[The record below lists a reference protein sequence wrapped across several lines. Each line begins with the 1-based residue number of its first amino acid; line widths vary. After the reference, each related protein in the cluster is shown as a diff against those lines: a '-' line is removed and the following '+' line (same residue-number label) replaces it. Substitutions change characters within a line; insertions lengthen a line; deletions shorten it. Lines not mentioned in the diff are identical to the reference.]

1 MVMRG
6 TRLHAAGRVLVAA
19 AYLAWAP
26 GCADL
31 DAPPAPDQV
40 LGLTSSAEK
49 IAANG
54 FSIVT
59 LVAQLDPRTRP
70 ELRDVTFTTTL
81 GAFVGASAATPREI
95 VVPAGSEGQ
104 ALATLR
110 AGTEPGTATVTAE
123 VRSGEAVLAVANV
136 QVTFERAA
144 AADILRVNISEQVAP
159 ADGATTT
166 AVVVQLNPD
175 LLPSQQLVSFTTT
188 AGSFSTLGNVVTTDV
203 RAGSDNVARVLLVSP
218 REPATATVTAAV
230 SGFVGRTTVTFE
242 AALPDSLSASVSGS
256 LRITAA
262 FSSKVTVRAQLYREV
277 GTPSRGAEV
286 QFRATSDSSGNAFG
300 YFSGITPSDASG
312 LASAEFTPGNTT
324 ERGEATIRAWVSG
337 TPADGKVKVE
347 IVSP

>member
-1 MVMRG
+1 MVMG
-6 TRLHAAGRVLVAA
+6 ATRLPAAGRALAA
-19 AYLAWAP
+19 AALLAWGP

-31 DAPPAPDQV
+31 DAPPAPEQV
-40 LGLTSSAEK
+40 LGLTASADK

-54 FSIVT
+54 YSIVT
-59 LVAQLDPRTRP
+59 IAAQLDPRTRP
-70 ELRDVTFTTTL
+70 ELRDVTFTTSL
-81 GAFVGASAATPREI
+81 GAFVGAAAATPREI

-123 VRSGEAVLAVANV
+123 VRSAGAVLAVANL

-144 AADILRVNISEQVAP
+144 AADILRVSISEQVAP

-166 AVVVQLNPD
+166 AVIVQLNPD
-175 LLPSQQLVSFTTT
+175 LLPSQQIVSFTTT
-188 AGSFSTLGNVVTTDV
+188 AGSFSTLGSVVTTDV
-203 RAGSDNVARVLLVSP
+203 RAGSDNAARVLLVSP
-218 REPATATVTAAV
+218 REPATATVTATV

-242 AALPDSLSASVSGS
+242 AAPPDSLSVSVSGT
-256 LRITAA
+256 LKITAS

-286 QFRATSDSSGNAFG
+286 QFSATDDSSGNAFG
-300 YFSGITPSDASG
+300 YFSGVTPSDASG
-312 LASAEFTPGNTT
+312 FSSAEFTPGNTA
-324 ERGEATIRAWVSG
+324 ERGEATIRARVAG

-347 IVSP
+347 IVAP